1 MSEMTFGK
9 LGQQFQQALI
19 KSIIED
25 PKYGE
30 QILEVLESKYF
41 DNNSFKYIVT
51 HLKELTERFRK
62 VPDYE
67 TIKQKI
73 MGENLNNELAGK
85 LHSDTLKNIQELQD
99 PVVGSTYVKETALKF
114 CKQQDLKKTLKQVN
128 DIIEKGDFES
138 YDKITEMIQDSL
150 QVGTSDED
158 IVDIA
163 DDLDFALDIDPRVP
177 IPTGIGGLDNIL
189 KGGIGR
195 GELGMILAPTGV
207 GKSTILSKFAN
218 TAANTGHGVVQVFF
232 EDTVTQIKQKHMT
245 VWSGL
250 SSDEQ
255 LETADN
261 KAFAIGKTKEVI
273 EGENYGVLKF
283 IKMQNGNAT
292 VGDIRRKLLKLQS
305 QGMKIDMLVLDYV
318 DCLIAERGGRGF
330 DEEWKGEGGII
341 RQLDA
346 MASDLNIA
354 LWTASQGNRGSI
366 SADIVNIDDMGG
378 SIKKAQT
385 AHIIISV
392 AKTLEQKENK
402 RANMTIVKSRI
413 GRDGV
418 TFNNCL
424 FDNEYMKFDL
434 TEQDTLLGHEMKKRE
449 SGLQRAA
456 SLYKQTHGLNN

>member
-1 MSEMTFGK
+1 MTEMTFGK

-41 DNNSFKYIVT
+41 DNNSFKYIVS

-67 TIKQKI
+67 TIRQKI
-73 MGENLNNELAGK
+73 MSENLNNELAGK
-85 LHSDTLKNIQELQD
+85 LHSDTLNNIQELDD
-99 PVVGSTYVKETALKF
+99 PVVGTTYVKDTALKF
-114 CKQQDLKKTLKQVN
+114 CKQQDLKKTLKKVN

-158 IVDIA
+158 IVDVM
-163 DDLDFALDIDPRVP
+163 DDIEFALDMDPRIP
-177 IPTGIGGLDNIL
+177 IPTGIDGLDDIL
-189 KGGIGR
+189 EGGVGR

-218 TAANTGHGVVQVFF
+218 SAANTGHNVVQIFF
-232 EDTVTQIKQKHMT
+232 EDTIQQIRQKHIT

-250 SSDEQ
+250 SAKEQ
-255 LETADN
+255 LKTEEN
-261 KAFAIGKTKEVI
+261 KEYAIGKYKEAI
-273 EGENYGVLKF
+273 SRETFGGLKF
-283 IKMQNGNAT
+283 IKMQNGNTT
-292 VGDIRRKLLKLQS
+292 VGDIKRKLLKLQS
-305 QGMKIDMLVLDYV
+305 QGLKIDMLVLDYV
-318 DCLIAERGGRGF
+318 DCLIAERGKGY

-341 RQLDA
+341 RQLDS
-346 MASDLNIA
+346 MCSDMNIA

-385 AHIIISV
+385 AHIILSI
-392 AKTLEQKENK
+392 AKTLEQKEGK
-402 RANMTIVKSRI
+402 RANMTLVKSRI

-424 FDNEYMKFDL
+424 FDNELMKFDV
-434 TEQDTLLGHEMKKRE
+434 TEQDTLLGHELKKRE
-449 SGLQRAA
+449 SGLNRAA
-456 SLYKQTHGLNN
+456 EVYKKTHGLQ